1 MISSLLSLVEKENE
15 RSGDRETEV
24 DGTIFMSQR
33 RPCAKVIG
41 GHCRR
46 KRSLPNAMGQRLF
59 IYLWVE
65 NFIWR
70 VVGNENGKVE
80 GWLR

>member
-1 MISSLLSLVEKENE
+1 MISNLLSLVEKENE

-24 DGTIFMSQR
+24 DGTTFMSQR

-46 KRSLPNAMGQRLF
+46 KRSLPNAVGQRFFFLR
-59 IYLWVE
+59 VE